1 MSELHEEGEHFPFL
15 VCGAPGRLRHPRGP
29 HRPPRMRASSAHL
42 ARPHTARA
50 PRTAFLALQ
59 RGFQPRSPLR
69 SKELLRHAPPST
81 SGMKNAPGK
90 RPQTDTKS
98 PTIPAAPAIDR
109 SPAAKGQALPNDGS
123 DLLTPHSIT
132 SLSELF
138 DEPGPSNL
146 LTGNAAT
153 ASETDRVPDTMSRK
167 TSSIHETMTAQTV
180 PKHDQKPIV
189 QSAPLD
195 WCPGV
200 HMARSTPPLHSFPR
214 RNALLHS
221 PTDPTSRPLSALPP
235 RHPPRLVIR
244 SVQ

>member
-1 MSELHEEGEHFPFL
+1 M

-69 SKELLRHAPPST
+69 SKERLRHAPPST

-98 PTIPAAPAIDR
+98 PTVPAAPAIDR
-109 SPAAKGQALPNDGS
+109 FPAARVQALPNDGS
-123 DLLTPHSIT
+123 DLLTPHSTT

-146 LTGNAAT
+146 SRAT
-153 ASETDRVPDTMSRK
+153 
-167 TSSIHETMTAQTV
+167 
-180 PKHDQKPIV
+180 
-189 QSAPLD
+189 
-195 WCPGV
+195 
-200 HMARSTPPLHSFPR
+200 PR
-214 RNALLHS
+214 RPARQTGCLILCRAKS
-221 PTDPTSRPLSALPP
+221 QASTR
-235 RHPPRLVIR
+235 
-244 SVQ
+244 Q